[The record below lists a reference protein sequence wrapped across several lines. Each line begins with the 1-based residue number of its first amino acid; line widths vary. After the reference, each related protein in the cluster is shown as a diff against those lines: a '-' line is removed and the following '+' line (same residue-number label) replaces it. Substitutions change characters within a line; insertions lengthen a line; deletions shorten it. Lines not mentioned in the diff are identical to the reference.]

1 MSVQIDRE
9 LFERY
14 NIAGPRYTSYPTAL
28 EFKEGFG
35 EEDILRAASASEQQ
49 FTSLYVHIPFCHQLC
64 YYCGCNKQV
73 TKKPEKADVYL
84 DYLLQEI
91 SLRSHIQSDKPVNQ
105 LHFGGGTP
113 SFMSPAQLGQIVGAL
128 RTQFEFLDGA
138 EISIEIDPRSVDT
151 AYLSELKAIG
161 FNRLSFGVQDVDE
174 DVQIV
179 INRVQ
184 STEHI
189 AELITHAKA
198 EGFESISVDLI
209 YGLPKQSLATFK
221 HTIDAVVAMPID
233 RVSLFSYAHL
243 PSRFPAQKLFKPEW
257 LPSAELKTD
266 LMMLAIERLNE
277 NGFDSI
283 GLDHFAR
290 SDDELAVAARE
301 GRLHRNF
308 QGYTLLDEAD
318 LLGFGVSSISTVG
331 ASFAQN
337 YKALKDYYGAIEDGR
352 SPVDKGLH
360 LTRDDT
366 IRAAVI
372 KSLMCNFAINKS
384 VIEARFGIVF
394 DDYFS
399 VELGQLAQSDLV
411 SVTQDKIALHDQARL
426 LVRVVAMTFDAYMSK
441 AKQKRFS
448 KVI

>member
-35 EEDILRAASASEQQ
+35 EADILSAAGASEQQ
-49 FTSLYVHIPFCHQLC
+49 YTSLYVHIPFCHQLC

-73 TKKPEKADVYL
+73 TQKPEKAETYL
-84 DYLLQEI
+84 DYLLREI
-91 SLRSHIQSDKPVNQ
+91 SLRSHIQSAKPVNQ

-113 SFMSPAQLGQIVGAL
+113 SFMTTEQLARVVTSLQS
-128 RTQFEFLDGA
+128 QFEFLDSA
-138 EISIEIDPRSVDT
+138 EISIEIDPRSVDKQ
-151 AYLSELKAIG
+151 YLSELKAIG

-174 DVQIV
+174 DVQIA

-184 STEHI
+184 STAHI
-189 AELITHAKA
+189 AELIRHAKS
-198 EGFESISVDLI
+198 EGFESVSVDLI
-209 YGLPKQSLATFK
+209 YGLPKQSVATFS
-221 HTIDAVVAMPID
+221 HTIDEVVAMPID

-243 PSRFPAQKLFKPEW
+243 PSRFPAQKLFKSEW

-266 LMMLAIERLNE
+266 LMMLAIERLNDS
-277 NGFDSI
+277 GFDSI

-290 SDDELAVAARE
+290 SDDELSLAARE

-318 LLGFGVSSISTVG
+318 LFGFGVSSISTIG

-337 YKALKDYYGAIEDGR
+337 HKALKDYYRAIDNES
-352 SPVDKGLH
+352 SPIDKGLQ
-360 LTRDDT
+360 LTRDDV

-372 KSLMCNFAINKS
+372 KALMCNFNIDKAA
-384 VIEARFGIVF
+384 IEARYGIVF
-394 DDYFS
+394 DEYFS
-399 VELGQLAQSDLV
+399 DELALLTDSDLV
-411 SVTQDKIALHDQARL
+411 AVTADEIRVHSKARL

-441 AKQKRFS
+441 EKQKRFS